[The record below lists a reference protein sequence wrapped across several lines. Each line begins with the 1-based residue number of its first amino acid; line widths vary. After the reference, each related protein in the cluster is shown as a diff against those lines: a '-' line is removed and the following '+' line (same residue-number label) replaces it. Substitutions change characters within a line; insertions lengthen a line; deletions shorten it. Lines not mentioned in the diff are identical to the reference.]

1 MKFITLFIFLSISN
15 LLKAQFISFRATNA
29 TGIVS
34 DNLFTSDIS
43 KSLGAEIYFSKP
55 MNLIP
60 FNYNLGLNYQY
71 ADGVQ
76 SAYAITGLSFIIY
89 TPSGFSAM
97 NVESVSYSTFNWLN
111 YADVNLFNGVQI
123 TDSTTNYAMAAEL
136 GYNIG
141 FVLNKSLLISTGFGG
156 RYNYIPA
163 NKETIA
169 EFMSVDFMLKL
180 GMIWKLGGR
189 RFKP

>member
-15 LLKAQFISFRATNA
+15 LSKAQFISFRATNA

-180 GMIWKLGGR
+180 GMIWKLGAR

>member
-1 MKFITLFIFLSISN
+1 MKFIALFIFLCISN
-15 LLKAQFISFRATNA
+15 LSKAQFISFRATNA

-180 GMIWKLGGR
+180 GMIWKLGAR

>member
-1 MKFITLFIFLSISN
+1 MKYTFLIICFCFPFATHAQFLSV
-15 LLKAQFISFRATNA
+15 RATNA

-55 MNLIP
+55 MNIIP

-71 ADGVQ
+71 ADGAQ

-111 YADVNLFNGVQI
+111 YADINLLNGVQI
-123 TDSTTNYAMAAEL
+123 TDSTTHYALAAEI

-156 RYNYIPA
+156 RYNYIPD
-163 NKETIA
+163 NKETTA
-169 EFMSVDFMLKL
+169 EFMSVDFMLKF
-180 GMIWKLGGR
+180 GVIWKFGAKR
-189 RFKP
+189 YKP

>member
-1 MKFITLFIFLSISN
+1 MKFITLFIFLYISN
-15 LLKAQFISFRATNA
+15 LSKAQFISFRATNA

-55 MNLIP
+55 VNLIP

-71 ADGVQ
+71 AEGVQ

-111 YADVNLFNGVQI
+111 YADVNLFNGVQV

-180 GMIWKLGGR
+180 GMIWKLGAR

>member
-1 MKFITLFIFLSISN
+1 MRPSFPRLRPSRSGIDY
-15 LLKAQFISFRATNA
+15 LLCRDRGCIGGLGSAIPGSFRATNA

-76 SAYAITGLSFIIY
+76 SVYAITGLSFIIY
-89 TPSGFSAM
+89 TT
-97 NVESVSYSTFNWLN
+97 V
-111 YADVNLFNGVQI
+111 
-123 TDSTTNYAMAAEL
+123 
-136 GYNIG
+136 
-141 FVLNKSLLISTGFGG
+141 
-156 RYNYIPA
+156 
-163 NKETIA
+163 
-169 EFMSVDFMLKL
+169 
-180 GMIWKLGGR
+180 
-189 RFKP
+189 

>member
-1 MKFITLFIFLSISN
+1 MKFIALFIFLSIST
-15 LLKAQFISFRATNA
+15 LSMAQFISFRATNA

-71 ADGVQ
+71 AGGVQ

-180 GMIWKLGGR
+180 GMIWKLGAR

>member
-1 MKFITLFIFLSISN
+1 MKSISF
-15 LLKAQFISFRATNA
+15 LILFFLFSVAQAQFFSFRATNA
-29 TGIVS
+29 TSIVS
-34 DNLFTSDIS
+34 DNLFSSDIS
-43 KSLGAEIYFSKP
+43 KALGGEIYFSKP
-55 MNLIP
+55 MDLIP
-60 FNYNLGLNYQY
+60 FNYNLGLNYLY

-76 SAYAITGLSFIIY
+76 SVYAITGLSFIIY

-97 NVESVSYSTFNWLN
+97 NAESVSYSTFNWLN
-111 YADVNLFNGVQI
+111 YADVSLFNGVQL
-123 TDSTTNYAMAAEL
+123 TDSTTNYALGAEL

-163 NKETIA
+163 NRETTA

-180 GMIWKLGGR
+180 GMIWKLGAR